1 MYIVLLHYLLLFSWN
16 RILSWWLHSKIQ
28 KWWLLFKMVFY
39 LTALY
44 MKQCS
49 SFPSFLTHLRRIC
62 LLHFVCLS
70 VFFLKKS
77 IFNSYS
83 NGCIFDTLM
92 IAVMKNPA
100 NLAKHQANPKVAPVI
115 TKMMNKFGGG
125 NMWWT
130 SLIFSVFVY
139 NLNFGMLK
147 WVVRICLNAWFADS
161 WQSLLLYPFM
171 SFSSNLHSVSNI
183 FHNFFTSFNVVGG

>member
-1 MYIVLLHYLLLFSWN
+1 
-16 RILSWWLHSKIQ
+16 
-28 KWWLLFKMVFY
+28 
-39 LTALY
+39 

-49 SFPSFLTHLRRIC
+49 SFPSFLAHWDV
-62 LLHFVCLS
+62 FVYCIS
-70 VFFLKKS
+70 FVYQSFFLKKY
-77 IFNSYS
+77 IFKSYS
-83 NGCIFDTLM
+83 NGCFFDTLM

-139 NLNFGMLK
+139 NLNFEMLK

-161 WQSLLLYPFM
+161 WQSLLLYPFI

-183 FHNFFTSFNVVGG
+183 FDNCFTSFNVVGRNDQKTIKVWTYMTLSCLCYQELCLFFFPSLPTPSWIIKWL